1 MTKPGPYMDFVEK
14 PPRIT
19 DVVLVAS
26 PYAHGGGNPGRPV
39 VYFENSYRILD
50 DVWLANFDVDFAG
63 PILDAC
69 QQRGENFYAHRQ
81 YGAPY
86 GFVRVS
92 PPDVSGHAFHFDHDA
107 RLLMCVALSRLVH
120 PTSIGFENAA
130 RIRASGNDHRQVIPH
145 TAYEL
150 GAHAFV
156 TDTDQNWLIP
166 ADVPAIRQLV
176 AAYLGSTL
184 PPRVSAALWHCE
196 IAARTHYT
204 NVRWPIQVTGL
215 ESLIHIAGERDPKSP
230 KRYAGSTRVFVDR
243 LVAIGRNNP
252 SLSVAEG
259 TLRDIYDKRSTLA
272 HGQSFGA
279 LDPARKQ
286 LVRTT
291 EQLLRNILKACIL
304 DPSFASTFATDA
316 AVQSNYPLS

>member
-1 MTKPGPYMDFVEK
+1 MTKPKPLMQFVEK

-19 DVVLVAS
+19 DVLLVAS

-39 VYFENSYRILD
+39 VYFERSYRILD
-50 DVWLANFDVDFAG
+50 DVWLANFDVDFARR
-63 PILDAC
+63 ILDAC
-69 QQRGENFYAHRQ
+69 EHRGENFHAHRQ

-92 PPDVSGHAFHFDHDA
+92 APEVPGHAFNFDHDA
-107 RLLMCVALSRLVH
+107 RLLTCVALSRLVH

-130 RIRASGNDHRQVIPH
+130 RIRTSGDGHRQVIPH

-150 GAHAFV
+150 GAYAFV
-156 TDTDQNWLIP
+156 TDTDQNWLVP
-166 ADVPAIRQLV
+166 ADVPAISKLA
-176 AAYLGSTL
+176 AAYLESTL
-184 PPRVSAALWHCE
+184 PPRVSSALWHSE

-204 NVRWPIQVTGL
+204 NVRWPTQVTAL
-215 ESLIHIAGERDPKSP
+215 ESLIHVAGERDPRNP

-252 SLSVAEG
+252 SLSVSEG
-259 TLRDIYDKRSTLA
+259 TLGDIYDKRSTLA
-272 HGQSFGA
+272 HGQSFGG
-279 LDPARKQ
+279 LDPATKQ

-304 DPSFASTFATDA
+304 DRSFASTFASDG
-316 AVQSNYPLS
+316 AVQSNYPLT